1 MVKVALT
8 GGIGSG
14 KSYVCRMLKNRE
26 ISVYDCDIAA
36 KRLMV
41 ESAELKEKLISVV
54 GNNAYVDGKLNKAV
68 LSCYLLKSTEHAKR
82 INEIV
87 HPAVAE
93 DFIASGMTWM
103 ECALLFSSGF
113 NRLVDKSICVTAP
126 LDIRVSRIMN
136 RDHISE
142 TKARE
147 WIDNQMPQQEVVVL
161 SDYELVNDGIADVE
175 TQLDVILKS
184 IFYQ

>member
-14 KSYVCRMLKNRE
+14 KSYVCRMLENRG
-26 ISVYDCDIAA
+26 IIVYDCDKAA
-36 KRLMV
+36 KRLMI
-41 ESAELKEKLISVV
+41 ESAVLREKLTAAV
-54 GNNAYVDGKLNKAV
+54 GDNAYVDGKLNKAV
-68 LSCYLLKSTEHAKR
+68 VSCYLLKSTENTKR

-93 DFIASGMTWM
+93 DFTASGMTWM

-126 LDIRVSRIMN
+126 LDVRVSRIMN
-136 RDHISE
+136 RDRISE
-142 TKARE
+142 SKARE
-147 WIDNQMPQQEVVVL
+147 WIDNQMSQQEVVAL
-161 SDYELVNDGIADVE
+161 SDYELINDGIADVE
-175 TQLDVILKS
+175 FQLDVILKS
-184 IFYQ
+184 IYY

>member
-1 MVKVALT
+1 MVKVGVT

-14 KSYVCRMLKNRE
+14 KSYVCKMLAERG
-26 ISVYDCDIAA
+26 ISVYDCDKAA

-41 ESAELKEKLISVV
+41 ESVKIREQLTVAV
-54 GNNAYVDGKLNKAV
+54 GNNAYVDSKLNKAV
-68 LSCYLLKSTEHAKR
+68 LSSYLLGSADNAKR

-93 DFIASGMTWM
+93 DFITSGMTWM

-113 NRLVDKSICVTAP
+113 NRLVDRSICVTAP
-126 LDIRVSRIMN
+126 LDLRINRIMS

-142 TKARE
+142 AKARE
-147 WIDNQMPQQEVVVL
+147 WIDNQMPQENVMAL
-161 SDYELVNDGIADVE
+161 SDYEIVNDGTADVAA
-175 TQLDVILKS
+175 QLDRILRK
-184 IFYQ
+184 IY

>member
-1 MVKVALT
+1 MVKVAVT

-14 KSYVCRMLKNRE
+14 KSYVCRLLEKRG
-26 ISVYDCDIAA
+26 ISIYDCDKAA

-41 ESAELKEKLISVV
+41 ESARLREQLTAVV
-54 GNNAYVDGKLNKAV
+54 GDEAYVDGRLNKAV
-68 LSCYLLKSTEHAKR
+68 ISTYLLQSPDNTKR
-82 INEIV
+82 INQIV

-93 DFIASGMTWM
+93 DFIISGMTWM

-126 LDIRVSRIMN
+126 LDFRISRIMS

-142 TKARE
+142 MKARE
-147 WIDNQMPQQEVVVL
+147 WIDNQMSQEEMVAL
-161 SDYELVNDGIADVE
+161 SDYELVNDGTAD
-175 TQLDVILKS
+175 LDAQIDMILKS
-184 IFYQ
+184 I